1 MILKSLIILIILFFV
16 STIFTFRGDG
26 PSTHTI
32 INYLFSQEIPNN
44 SVIESIL
51 YELRIPRN
59 ILALLSGASLALA
72 GAVSQGIFRNS
83 LASPSVIGTNS
94 GGVLAAILV
103 FYFGL
108 AWESQVY
115 LSAASIIGSCF
126 STILVLAIFNHQ
138 KMQSLGAL
146 LLLGFA
152 LNAFLSGLTSFTLS
166 FLLNDYEKSTS
177 ALRWMLGSYAS
188 ASWHEVRFLASTFA
202 TGLILAYPLAYK
214 IDLLSLG
221 EDLAKT
227 SSINVTKL
235 KNLSIIAL
243 AILVGGS
250 ISVAGGIPFV
260 GLIVPH
266 ISRQLVGP
274 RHKKLF
280 ITSILNGAIL
290 TLFCDLIAR
299 NIRFPEEIEMGAI
312 TTLLG
317 APFFI
322 WLLISNQ
329 KKKESN
335 I

>member
-16 STIFTFRGDG
+16 STIFTFRGW
-26 PSTHTI
+26 SLYSH
-32 INYLFSQEIPNN
+32 NNKLSFFQEIPNN

-126 STILVLAIFNHQ
+126 STILVLAIFNYQ

-202 TGLILAYPLAYK
+202 TGLMLAYPLAYK

-274 RHKKLF
+274 RHKK
-280 ITSILNGAIL
+280 
-290 TLFCDLIAR
+290 TLYHIDSKWCNPYSFLRFNCEKHTISGR
-299 NIRFPEEIEMGAI
+299 N
-312 TTLLG
+312 
-317 APFFI
+317 
-322 WLLISNQ
+322 
-329 KKKESN
+329 
-335 I
+335 